1 MKEAAL
7 PNNEAE
13 RLEALKKYQ
22 ILDTLAE
29 QEYDDIT
36 RIASQI
42 CNSPI
47 ALISLVDDHRQW
59 FKSKVGL
66 DAQETPKSIAFCSH
80 AILGDGVF
88 EIKDSSK
95 DERFFDN
102 PLATGA
108 PHVQFYAGAPLTT
121 PEGHNIGT
129 LCVIDNKPNEL
140 DDKQKEALQAL
151 SRQVIAQ
158 AELKLSKSKA
168 ELATKAKSEFLANMS
183 HEIRTPMNGIIGL
196 THLALETKL
205 DDVQKDYL
213 EKTHTSAVQL
223 LGIINDILDFS
234 KIEAGQVEFEE
245 INFSVREVMTNLENM
260 MSFKAQENGI
270 LLTTHLEK
278 DMPQTL
284 IGDPLRLG
292 QILLNLTSNAIKFT
306 PSGGEVTVRL
316 THRETLNNTI
326 KLHCSVQDTGIGMTQ
341 TEQQKLFKPFSQT
354 NTSVARE
361 YGGTGL
367 GLAISQEFVHKMEGK
382 IWVESTKNIG
392 TTFHFTANLKQAQ
405 KQDSQKIEHASSEQI
420 ESAKAKLKNAQIL
433 LVEDNKV
440 NQLVAEKFLAKYQIQ
455 VVTAN
460 NGQQAIEILT
470 QQTFDGILM
479 DCMMPV
485 MDGYTATQK
494 IREQA
499 QYKALP
505 IIAMT
510 ANAMKQD
517 VQRVLEIGMN
527 DHIAKPVNPTTMLLT
542 MAKWI
547 TAGNV

>member
-36 RIASQI
+36 HIASQI

-80 AILGDGVF
+80 AILGDDVF

-129 LCVIDNKPNEL
+129 LCVIDKKPNEL

-168 ELATKAKSEFLANMS
+168 EMATKAKSEFLANMS

-316 THRETLNNTI
+316 THR
-326 KLHCSVQDTGIGMTQ
+326 
-341 TEQQKLFKPFSQT
+341 
-354 NTSVARE
+354 
-361 YGGTGL
+361 
-367 GLAISQEFVHKMEGK
+367 
-382 IWVESTKNIG
+382 
-392 TTFHFTANLKQAQ
+392 
-405 KQDSQKIEHASSEQI
+405 
-420 ESAKAKLKNAQIL
+420 
-433 LVEDNKV
+433 
-440 NQLVAEKFLAKYQIQ
+440 
-455 VVTAN
+455 
-460 NGQQAIEILT
+460 
-470 QQTFDGILM
+470 
-479 DCMMPV
+479 
-485 MDGYTATQK
+485 
-494 IREQA
+494 
-499 QYKALP
+499 
-505 IIAMT
+505 
-510 ANAMKQD
+510 
-517 VQRVLEIGMN
+517 
-527 DHIAKPVNPTTMLLT
+527 
-542 MAKWI
+542 
-547 TAGNV
+547 